1 MPTSSRWGAG
11 SCLPERAALEVS
23 WQGRTQLVSLS
34 QQVLD
39 VFENQGF
46 FQLVMEKHGSG
57 LDLFAFID
65 RHPSLDEPL
74 ASYIFRQ
81 VRTGLAAW
89 AQDSRVSDAGP
100 SLRFGDVTE

>member
-11 SCLPERAALEVS
+11 SCLPKTRCPGVS

-57 LDLFAFID
+57 LDLFAFSG

-74 ASYIFRQ
+74 ARAVFRQ

-89 AQDSRVSDAGP
+89 APGRESQ
-100 SLRFGDVTE
+100 